1 MNFNQQLLIALP
13 DMQDPRF
20 EKAVILI
27 CEHNNDG
34 AMGLLLNY
42 VMQDIDTKQVFED
55 LSLNQPIKNKP
66 VMDGGPLN
74 KNCGFILHNNNQLF
88 KSSIKIIDQ
97 LTLTTSKDLLEQISL
112 HQFTANWQFYLGYT
126 GWTKD
131 QLEKEV
137 AENTW
142 LTCPID
148 INLIFNTPPEKLWKK
163 CLSKIGI
170 KDYKAITGI
179 AHA

>member
-20 EKAVILI
+20 AKAVILI
-27 CEHNNDG
+27 CEHNNEG
-34 AMGLLLNY
+34 AMGLMLNHP
-42 VMQDIDTKQVFED
+42 MKDIDIQQVFRD
-55 LSLNQPIKNKP
+55 LRLNTPLNNKN

-74 KNCGFILHNNNQLF
+74 KNSGFILHNNNQLF
-88 KSSIKIIDQ
+88 KSSIRVSDN
-97 LTLTTSKDLLEQISL
+97 LSLTTSKDILEQIAL
-112 HQFTANWQFYLGYT
+112 QQFSAPWQFYLGYS

-131 QLEKEV
+131 QLEKEI

-148 INLIFNTPPEKLWKK
+148 LDLIFNTPIDELWQKT
-163 CLSKIGI
+163 LSKIGI
-170 KDYKAITGI
+170 KDYQSISGI
-179 AHA
+179 GHA

>member
-1 MNFNQQLLIALP
+1 MNFNKQLLIALP
-13 DMQDPRF
+13 DMKDSRF

-27 CEHNNDG
+27 CEHNDAG
-34 AMGLLLNY
+34 AMGLVINQKLKN
-42 VMQDIDTKQVFED
+42 IDTQQVFSD
-55 LSLNQPIKNKP
+55 LSLKAPSENKS

-88 KSSIKIIDQ
+88 KSSIKVTDN
-97 LTLTTSKDLLEQISL
+97 LTLTTSKDILEHISL
-112 HQFTANWQFYLGYT
+112 QQFNSDWLFYLGYS

-131 QLEKEV
+131 QLENEI

-142 LTCPID
+142 LTCPLDID
-148 INLIFNTPPEKLWKK
+148 LIFNTAVDEIWHKS
-163 CLSKIGI
+163 LSKIGI
-170 KDYKAITGI
+170 KDYRSISGV

>member
-20 EKAVILI
+20 EKSVILI
-27 CEHNNDG
+27 CEHNHEG
-34 AMGLLLNY
+34 AMGL
-42 VMQDIDTKQVFED
+42 M
-55 LSLNQPIKNKP
+55 LNQPMSDLDTQQVFSDLGLNAPSKNKK

-74 KNCGFILHNNNQLF
+74 KNCGFILHKNKHLY
-88 KSSIKIIDQ
+88 KSSIQVSDN
-97 LTLTTSKDLLEQISL
+97 LTLTTSKDILEQISIDNVS
-112 HQFTANWQFYLGYT
+112 APWKFYLGYS

-131 QLEKEV
+131 QLEKEI

-148 INLIFNTPPEKLWKK
+148 LGLIFDTPTDQLWQKS
-163 CLSKIGI
+163 LSKIGI
-170 KDYKAITGI
+170 KNYQSISGI
-179 AHA
+179 GHA